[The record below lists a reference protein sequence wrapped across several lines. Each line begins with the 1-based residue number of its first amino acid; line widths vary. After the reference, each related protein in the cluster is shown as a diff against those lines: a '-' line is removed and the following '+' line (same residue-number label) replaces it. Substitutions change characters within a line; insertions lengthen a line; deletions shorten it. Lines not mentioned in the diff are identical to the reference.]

1 MGMDISGKDPNPKV
15 LDEEGAPVGEY
26 FRNNCWWWRPLWN
39 YCAQIAPDLINEE
52 VYERGQYNDGKG
64 LNSKE
69 ARILGERLIKKY
81 EDGSAKHYKEERILT
96 LEALPLETCEYCN
109 DNNRGKNKRKEC
121 NPCGQTGKR
130 ANWQLS
136 YPFDERNVHDFGKF
150 CVESG
155 GFEIW

>member
-1 MGMDISGKDPNPKV
+1 MDISGKDPNPKV

-81 EDGSAKHYKEERILT
+81 EDGSAKQMLKKKE
-96 LEALPLETCEYCN
+96 
-109 DNNRGKNKRKEC
+109 
-121 NPCGQTGKR
+121 
-130 ANWQLS
+130 S
-136 YPFDERNVHDFGKF
+136 
-150 CVESG
+150 
-155 GFEIW
+155 